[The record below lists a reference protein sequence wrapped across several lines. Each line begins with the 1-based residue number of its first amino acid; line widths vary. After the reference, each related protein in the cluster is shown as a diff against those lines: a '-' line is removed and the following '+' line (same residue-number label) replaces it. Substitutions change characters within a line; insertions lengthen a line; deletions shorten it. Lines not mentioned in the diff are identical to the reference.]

1 MKHYST
7 FNIENFKES
16 VVIAGGEVNI
26 TVKFLRDGIEANS
39 YNGSAKDGKGK
50 KAVLIPK
57 KKIKDDVIKNINK
70 CKYGLMLKYFIR

>member
-1 MKHYST
+1 MPRRNGAK
-7 FNIENFKES
+7 KS
-16 VVIAGGEVNI
+16 VLNAGGEVNT
-26 TVKFLRDGIEANS
+26 TVKFLKDGIAASS